1 MNNFFDVI
9 LDKWYGFLYFL
20 RDISYSISDHKLISL
35 IVFFTFLWAGY
46 ASYNYVLPAFQNTED
61 TQNEIVMQEEIIP
74 EENISENP
82 EQTPENISA
91 SGSSQDLNSQENN
104 IENPWESNPY
114 NSENTTNNSNNTTE
128 NNPNSSGNSLPS
140 NNNNTPANNS
150 QNTSTIPNNQNIET
164 DETER
169 EASQEQPQSPKDLL
183 TQALQEKFIEETQ
196 KPINTEVSEDKKQV
210 VWNTQAWENT
220 TPTQE
225 SNNQGNTNT
234 GTSGGTTSG
243 GTTTGGTTSGGTTS
257 GGTSSGGTTSGGTT
271 SGGTTS
277 GGSNSWNTGMTWE
290 ANTWSSGWTTTN
302 DENTSNETL
311 PPENTNQN
319 GGSNGTTAWN
329 TWADWN
335 PVETHVDDYQN
346 NSATFNTGEKD
357 VPIKVVA
364 VHSRIP
370 IEPIAGS
377 CPSGYYMFGI
387 NSNIYDNTTLSLPYT
402 QNGNN
407 MTLTNEFIKKGGS
420 DYYFKIFNVNGTKI
434 GWVIYKIGNPDF
446 DYHWSFSICLQE

>member
-1 MNNFFDVI
+1 
-9 LDKWYGFLYFL
+9 
-20 RDISYSISDHKLISL
+20 
-35 IVFFTFLWAGY
+35 
-46 ASYNYVLPAFQNTED
+46 
-61 TQNEIVMQEEIIP
+61 
-74 EENISENP
+74 
-82 EQTPENISA
+82 
-91 SGSSQDLNSQENN
+91 
-104 IENPWESNPY
+104 
-114 NSENTTNNSNNTTE
+114 
-128 NNPNSSGNSLPS
+128 
-140 NNNNTPANNS
+140 
-150 QNTSTIPNNQNIET
+150 
-164 DETER
+164 
-169 EASQEQPQSPKDLL
+169 
-183 TQALQEKFIEETQ
+183 
-196 KPINTEVSEDKKQV
+196 
-210 VWNTQAWENT
+210 
-220 TPTQE
+220 
-225 SNNQGNTNT
+225 
-234 GTSGGTTSG
+234 
-243 GTTTGGTTSGGTTS
+243 
-257 GGTSSGGTTSGGTT
+257 
-271 SGGTTS
+271 
-277 GGSNSWNTGMTWE
+277 MTWE